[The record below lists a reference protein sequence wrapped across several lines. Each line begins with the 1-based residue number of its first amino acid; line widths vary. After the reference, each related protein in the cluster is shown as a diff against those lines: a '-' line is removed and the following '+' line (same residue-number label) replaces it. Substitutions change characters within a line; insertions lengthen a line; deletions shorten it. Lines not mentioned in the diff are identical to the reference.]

1 MKQKLFI
8 LFFCIIAIFSL
19 VAGDKINII
28 TKAEAWFNTK
38 ELTNEELNNKIVVV
52 EYFKTWG
59 ISVENTASYLNLIYD
74 TFKNENFIILG
85 YSSEQPDKVEEYV
98 KNNNIKYPVF
108 CGASP
113 LNDYKVDIPAIFL
126 IKNGEI
132 HSYDP
137 MKKYEFNYIWAMLDN
152 ELIKR
157 LQESNTFNTEK
168 FYPERRNLYF
178 EMFKKFFKIGVKV
191 IDLKTVNDVPGDFE
205 ISYFEK
211 DFLPKINDANQKNI
225 LMNAYKK
232 EESFRKY
239 VLKPD
244 ITTEEKNK
252 VYETLKSLSY
262 KPIKIN
268 ETFYAITL
276 AGMRRIVDP
285 INKNPLGSQSVK
297 EKKFY
302 NMLKKGNENIYDI
315 MDINVDNL

>member
-1 MKQKLFI
+1 MKKKIFI
-8 LFFCIIAIFSL
+8 LIILVLKVFFAFSRER
-19 VAGDKINII
+19 INII

-38 ELTNEELNNKIVVV
+38 ELTNEELNNKVVIV

-59 ISVENTASYLNLIYD
+59 ISVENTATYLNLIYE
-74 TFKNENFIILG
+74 TFKNENFIVLG
-85 YSSEQPDKVEEYV
+85 YSSEQPNVVGEYV

-108 CGASP
+108 CGTSP
-113 LNDYKVDIPAIFL
+113 LNNYKVDIPAIFL
-126 IKNGEI
+126 IRNGEV

-157 LQESNTFNTEK
+157 LQDSGTFNVEK

-178 EMFKKFFKIGVKV
+178 ELFKKFFKIGVNV
-191 IDLKTVNDVPGDFE
+191 IDLKKVDDVPADFE

-211 DFLPKINDANQKNI
+211 DFLPKITDSNQRNI
-225 LMNAYKK
+225 LMNAYRK

-244 ITTEEKNK
+244 ITNEEKTR
-252 VYETLKSLSY
+252 VFDVLKSLSY

-285 INKNPLGSQSVK
+285 VNKNPLGTPVVK
-297 EKKFY
+297 ERKFY
-302 NMLKKGNENIYDI
+302 NMLKKGNENIYEI